1 MKLTKLLGV
10 VLVST
15 LALTA
20 CKEEKTAAQEP
31 LKVGVM
37 TVLKHK

>member
-10 VLVST
+10 VLVSA

-20 CKEEKTAAQEP
+20 CKEEKNSGTRAI
-31 LKVGVM
+31 KSRRDDRS
-37 TVLKHK
+37 